1 LGDSIEEFTK
11 FEQYAYTVAPAL
23 NQLLIK
29 CMNLAQY
36 FCTGSVERPSDFYHY
51 GLGVDL

>member
-1 LGDSIEEFTK
+1 MGESIEEFTK
-11 FEQYAYTVAPAL
+11 VEQYAYTVAPAL

-29 CMNLAQY
+29 CMNFAQY
-36 FCTGSVERPSDFYHY
+36 FCTGAVDGPADFSHY